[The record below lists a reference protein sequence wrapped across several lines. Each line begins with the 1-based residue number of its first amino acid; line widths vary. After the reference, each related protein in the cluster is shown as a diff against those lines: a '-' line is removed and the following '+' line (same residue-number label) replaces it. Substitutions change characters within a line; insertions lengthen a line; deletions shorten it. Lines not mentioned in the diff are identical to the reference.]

1 MGNDNYLSLINLL
14 YCIDLLYCIN
24 LEGYCNA
31 K

>member
-1 MGNDNYLSLINLL
+1 MRNDNYLSLILL
-14 YCIDLLYCIN
+14 HCINLLYCIN